1 MIGLSIGYMFEIV
14 FEIKHHFSWL
24 HSLSTCE
31 NISRIS
37 FHAHLTQHKRGKGT
51 NAIQTLKEKHGVF
64 PTTAVSPYFVFT
76 SKKYKKGTYGGQTMS
91 PKKISFSCQGQIL
104 IACTARPS
112 VHEHAKKQC
121 LRNPQKCLFIFPQ
134 TNRSW
139 LICFEVSDG
148 NQSLSTKCSFSEI
161 FFGGHYETY
170 AAYAVMAK

>member
-91 PKKISFSCQGQIL
+91 NFHSQGQIL
-104 IACTARPS
+104 IACAARSS
-112 VHEHAKKQC
+112 VHEYEEKKK
-121 LRNPQKCLFIFPQ
+121 NSI
-134 TNRSW
+134 
-139 LICFEVSDG
+139 
-148 NQSLSTKCSFSEI
+148 
-161 FFGGHYETY
+161 
-170 AAYAVMAK
+170 